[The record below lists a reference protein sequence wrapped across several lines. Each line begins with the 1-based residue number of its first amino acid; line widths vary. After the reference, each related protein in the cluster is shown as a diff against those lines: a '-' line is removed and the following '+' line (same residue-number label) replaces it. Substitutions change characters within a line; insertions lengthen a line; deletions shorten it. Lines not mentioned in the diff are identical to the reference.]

1 MLTRTACKSLTEANC
16 QTAHELCTD
25 ALEEL
30 AEGHYKQRLIW
41 LILSPSHETLFFH
54 DKYAQQ
60 ALLM

>member
-1 MLTRTACKSLTEANC
+1 MTRKTMLTRTACKSLTEANC

-41 LILSPSHETLFFH
+41 LILSPSHEPLFFS
-54 DKYAQQ
+54 
-60 ALLM
+60 